1 MLKSICPIFP
11 SSDLDRTS
19 TFYGKLGFQE
29 VARFEENGYMILA
42 RDRVEIHF
50 FSTHGHEATEHSD
63 HGSFVRVENA
73 KALSAE
79 FEPLELAETG
89 IPRFVKAEE
98 KPWGVCELELV
109 DPDNNLLRMGHVSS
123 ETRFP

>member
-11 SSDLDRTS
+11 SSDFNRTS
-19 TFYGKLGFQE
+19 AFYGELGFQE

-73 KALSAE
+73 NALSAE
-79 FEPLELAETG
+79 FEPLNLAEHG
-89 IPRFVKAEE
+89 IPRFVRAEQRS
-98 KPWGVCELELV
+98 WGVCELEIV
-109 DPDNNLLRMGHVSS
+109 DPDNNLLRMGHIAGV
-123 ETRFP
+123 EWQ